1 MDPTITLLLVEDE
14 PLIALAVQTALED
27 GGYAVIST
35 PGGRE
40 AIAILDQ
47 RMDEIAGL
55 ITDIRLAEGPDGWE
69 IARHAREL
77 RADLPVV
84 YVSGDSAGDWAA
96 HGVPESMIIQKPF
109 ASAQIIAAIS
119 NLLVRTDSKL

>member
-1 MDPTITLLLVEDE
+1 MDPTTILLLVEDE

-27 GGYAVIST
+27 GGYGVVST
-35 PGGRE
+35 ASGRE
-40 AIAILDQ
+40 ATAILDE
-47 RMDEIAGL
+47 RIGEFAGL
-55 ITDIRLAEGPDGWE
+55 ITDIRLGEGPDGWE

-77 RADLPVV
+77 RADFPVV
-84 YVSGDSAGDWAA
+84 YVSGDSAGDWSS
-96 HGVPESMIIQKPF
+96 HGVPESVIIQKPF